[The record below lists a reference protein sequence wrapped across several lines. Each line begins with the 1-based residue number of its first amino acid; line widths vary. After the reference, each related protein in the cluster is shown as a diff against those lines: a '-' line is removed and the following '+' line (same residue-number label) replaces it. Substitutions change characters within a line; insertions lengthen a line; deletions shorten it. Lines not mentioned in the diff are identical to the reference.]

1 LSQKCNNKPVEKN
14 QSVRSY
20 IERKSPIT
28 SLKTTNHQES
38 ESATMKKFNLTRTPI
53 LSTILL
59 GLVTSA
65 NLQAGNLASPSGIL
79 QVTVPNGKRV
89 LLATP
94 FVRPEFS
101 RGSVV
106 SSSGKTFT
114 ISGATYT
121 PDQFKVG
128 TNNVT
133 PYIFEILDGPN
144 IGFVSFIT
152 GNGSNTITVE
162 DTIPTGNPDNSRYVI
177 REDYTVSTL
186 LGPAS
191 APYGN
196 LAAGTTANNA
206 DQVSFFNSNGKL
218 ETFFRWRNTN
228 STSFAWYLSVK
239 VGTNWVSVADR
250 RVPYGQGLVV
260 ERKAGSPGIINL
272 SGELR
277 STRLRREIAG
287 YPRFNIVANPN
298 PFAIPLSE
306 LGLDMAPGSR
316 TAADSVYLWDTSIG
330 SKGGLVQYYRS
341 SAKPSTWRNSAGTE
355 ITNVSTFMVPAGSAV
370 VVQRGQGRTGA
381 LAGDQAVKLNPLP
394 IKPKL

>member
-1 LSQKCNNKPVEKN
+1 
-14 QSVRSY
+14 
-20 IERKSPIT
+20 
-28 SLKTTNHQES
+28 
-38 ESATMKKFNLTRTPI
+38 MKKINLTCTP
-53 LSTILL
+53 LLATIFV
-59 GLVTSA
+59 GLAAGA

-79 QVTVPNGKRV
+79 QVTVPSGKRV

-94 FVRPEFS
+94 FVLPEFS

-121 PDQFKVG
+121 TDQFKVG
-128 TNNVT
+128 GSNLT

-162 DTIPTGNPDNSRYVI
+162 DTPPSGNPENTRYVV
-177 REDYTVSTL
+177 RQDYTVSTL

-196 LAAGTTANNA
+196 LAAGTAANNA
-206 DQVSFFNSNGKL
+206 DQVSFFNPNGKL
-218 ETFFRWRNTN
+218 ETFFRWRNAN
-228 STSFAWYLSVK
+228 STSFAWYLSTRN
-239 VGTNWVSVADR
+239 GTNWVSVADR

-260 ERKAGSPGIINL
+260 ERKAGSVGKINL

-298 PFAIPLSE
+298 PFANPLSE
-306 LGLDMAPGSR
+306 FGLDMAPGSNS
-316 TAADSVYLWDTSIG
+316 TADSVYLWDTSVG

-341 SAKPSTWRNSAGTE
+341 SANPSTWKNAAGTTIDAAT
-355 ITNVSTFMVPAGSAV
+355 ITVPAGSAV
-370 VVQRGQGRTGA
+370 VVQRGQGRTSA
-381 LAGDQAVKLNPLP
+381 LSGDSAVKLNPLLIQP
-394 IKPKL
+394 